1 VKRGEGGEQFERLL
15 VDLKRQLSEARAKGL
30 GEEHPQVVALKKQ
43 IQDTERMAAEARA
56 KSASNFDREAN
67 PGLVALR
74 NRVGELEVAFKS
86 AQAEAGSVGGL
97 VNRLDSIV
105 GTMPEVE
112 ARYAEL
118 TRSYTATKDMH
129 GKLFDQLRTNQ
140 LQLELERASAKARY
154 EVVSPPETTGLPL
167 RRALMMKTLIG
178 LAAGIAL
185 GALLVAIIEIRRY
198 LKTQRQNQF
207 AIVQT
212 RAQGNSVA
220 P

>member
-1 VKRGEGGEQFERLL
+1 M
-15 VDLKRQLSEARAKGL
+15 
-30 GEEHPQVVALKKQ
+30 ALKKQ
-43 IQDTERMAAEARA
+43 IQDTERMAAEARSKA
-56 KSASNFDREAN
+56 ASTFDRETN

-118 TRSYTATKDMH
+118 TRSYMATKDMH
-129 GKLFDQLRTNQ
+129 AKLFDKLRTNQ

-167 RRALMMKTLIG
+167 RRALILKTLIG
-178 LAAGIAL
+178 LTAGIAL
-185 GALLVAIIEIRRY
+185 GAILVAFLEIRSY
-198 LKTQRQNQF
+198 LRAQRTNRL

-212 RAQGNSVA
+212 RAHSA
-220 P
+220 HPFP